1 MRAFKAAHAMSFIDG
16 IACVSGPCGVM
27 NNKLNYYGPF
37 LSSLTYWLRLGVDL
51 CLLFINGKKT

>member
-37 LSSLTYWLRLGVDL
+37 LSSLTYWLRLGVDYYAS
-51 CLLFINGKKT
+51 CFNGNIL